1 MKTIDEDIRTGQF
14 KNTYLLYGDE
24 NYLKQQYK
32 NKLKNAL
39 ISPDD
44 TMNYSHY
51 EGNNINPLELIDVA
65 QTMPFFAER
74 RLILI
79 EDSGFFKKSCE
90 ELADYIPEIPQ
101 TAYIVFVE
109 SEIDKRGRLYKAVNK
124 AGCAVEFG
132 AQDEQLLIRWI
143 LGRLKK
149 ENKKITQSVMQ
160 LFLNKTG
167 TDMGNID
174 KELEKLLCY
183 TLEKDVIE
191 AEDVEAV
198 CTSQISNRIFDM
210 VNAIGKRQQ
219 KLALSLYYDLLALK
233 EQPMRILY
241 LINRQFRILMD
252 LKSMKN
258 AGVDAKTMAAKAGIP
273 PFAVK
278 RNLEQAASFTMEEL
292 KQALTEGAELET
304 DSKTGKMIDR
314 IAVEML
320 IIRYSAHS

>member
-109 SEIDKRGRLYKAVNK
+109 SEIDRRGRLYKAVNK

-183 TLEKDVIE
+183 TMEKDVIE

>member
-1 MKTIDEDIRTGQF
+1 MKTIDEDIRTRQF

-44 TMNYSHY
+44 TMNYSYY

-124 AGCAVEFG
+124 
-132 AQDEQLLIRWI
+132 
-143 LGRLKK
+143 
-149 ENKKITQSVMQ
+149 
-160 LFLNKTG
+160 
-167 TDMGNID
+167 
-174 KELEKLLCY
+174 
-183 TLEKDVIE
+183 
-191 AEDVEAV
+191 
-198 CTSQISNRIFDM
+198 
-210 VNAIGKRQQ
+210 
-219 KLALSLYYDLLALK
+219 
-233 EQPMRILY
+233 
-241 LINRQFRILMD
+241 
-252 LKSMKN
+252 
-258 AGVDAKTMAAKAGIP
+258 
-273 PFAVK
+273 
-278 RNLEQAASFTMEEL
+278 
-292 KQALTEGAELET
+292 
-304 DSKTGKMIDR
+304 
-314 IAVEML
+314 
-320 IIRYSAHS
+320 

>member
-79 EDSGFFKKSCE
+79 EDSGFFKKSSE

-109 SEIDKRGRLYKAVNK
+109 SEIDRRGRLYKAVNK

-183 TLEKDVIE
+183 TMEKDVIE